1 MHAAVLSSLPRQPVP
16 PPGAGEARPLWRLDQ
31 VGRHQVALLTLSE
44 QAPSHENLVE
54 QCGWAE
60 PDRPGFE
67 VRSYEPVLDRLIKGA
82 EYGFRL
88 VANPQR
94 AVRTADSLRG
104 ARVAVRPLED
114 QMGWLLHRAAGWGF
128 ALVEGRAGE
137 PDVRISDRE
146 ERRFYRN
153 SHRVTLQVARFDG
166 RLRVE
171 EVDAMRGALLGGCG
185 SAKGYGCG
193 LLTLAPLR

>member
-1 MHAAVLSSLPRQPVP
+1 MHAAVLQSMPRQPVP
-16 PPGAGEARPLWRLDQ
+16 KPGAGEARPLWRLDQ
-31 VGRHQVALLTLSE
+31 VGRYQLALLALSE
-44 QAPSHENLVE
+44 HAPSYEHLVGK
-54 QCGWAE
+54 CGWTE

-67 VRSYEPVLDRLIKGA
+67 VRSYQPVLDRLVKGA

-94 AVRTADSLRG
+94 AVRTIDGRRG
-104 ARVAVRPLED
+104 TRVAVRPLQA
-114 QMGWLLHRAAGWGF
+114 QMDWLLHRAAGWGF
-128 ALVEGRAGE
+128 ALEEGRAGE